1 MSQKNIDSSPISI
14 LEDIFNVKQLP
25 KNYKNNDISLLT
37 EIHEQKVI
45 MDFQWI
51 DDLKVLI
58 SSFSIDNYEY
68 SFLTNHMN
76 KINNN
81 LVIGT
86 LKQNNNNKIIYR
98 HSLPISGKVT
108 TEIIRSY
115 LENILSEFN
124 HLVSVLLKG
133 DKVVETT
140 QILINQ
146 NGESLIDE
154 TSERIVNLRNDY
166 NGHPEGH
173 TYLLDYD
180 SDGDLDIF
188 DFQANVRNGISQWNT
203 NAPTQEDQTYPY
215 WKNGGVLFIKLTKE
229 FSRFLKFL

>member
-14 LEDIFNVKQLP
+14 LEDIFNVKQLS
-25 KNYKNNDISLLT
+25 KNNVNNDISLLT

-68 SFLTNHMN
+68 SFLTNHMS

-108 TEIIRSY
+108 TEDIRSY

-124 HLVSVLLKG
+124 HLVSVLLKS

-146 NGESLIDE
+146 K
-154 TSERIVNLRNDY
+154 IV
-166 NGHPEGH
+166 GH
-173 TYLLDYD
+173 
-180 SDGDLDIF
+180 
-188 DFQANVRNGISQWNT
+188 A
-203 NAPTQEDQTYPY
+203 
-215 WKNGGVLFIKLTKE
+215 
-229 FSRFLKFL
+229 

>member
-14 LEDIFNVKQLP
+14 LEDIFNVKQLS
-25 KNYKNNDISLLT
+25 KNNVNNDISLLT

-98 HSLPISGKVT
+98 HSLPISRKVT
-108 TEIIRSY
+108 TEDIRCY

-133 DKVVETT
+133 HKVVETT

-146 NGESLIDE
+146 K
-154 TSERIVNLRNDY
+154 IV
-166 NGHPEGH
+166 GH
-173 TYLLDYD
+173 
-180 SDGDLDIF
+180 
-188 DFQANVRNGISQWNT
+188 A
-203 NAPTQEDQTYPY
+203 
-215 WKNGGVLFIKLTKE
+215 
-229 FSRFLKFL
+229 

>member
-1 MSQKNIDSSPISI
+1 MWYILCMSQKNIDSSPISI
-14 LEDIFNVKQLP
+14 LEDIFNVKKLS
-25 KNYKNNDISLLT
+25 KNNLNNDISLLT

-108 TEIIRSY
+108 TEDIRSY

-133 DKVVETT
+133 NKVVETT
-140 QILINQ
+140 QTLINQ
-146 NGESLIDE
+146 K
-154 TSERIVNLRNDY
+154 IV
-166 NGHPEGH
+166 GH
-173 TYLLDYD
+173 
-180 SDGDLDIF
+180 
-188 DFQANVRNGISQWNT
+188 A
-203 NAPTQEDQTYPY
+203 
-215 WKNGGVLFIKLTKE
+215 
-229 FSRFLKFL
+229 

>member
-1 MSQKNIDSSPISI
+1 MTQKNIDSSPISI
-14 LEDIFNVKQLP
+14 LEDIFNVKQLS
-25 KNYKNNDISLLT
+25 KNNVNIDLSLLT
-37 EIHEQKVI
+37 EIHEHKVI

-51 DDLKVLI
+51 DDLKVLM

-108 TEIIRSY
+108 TEDIRSY

-146 NGESLIDE
+146 K
-154 TSERIVNLRNDY
+154 IV
-166 NGHPEGH
+166 GH
-173 TYLLDYD
+173 
-180 SDGDLDIF
+180 
-188 DFQANVRNGISQWNT
+188 A
-203 NAPTQEDQTYPY
+203 
-215 WKNGGVLFIKLTKE
+215 
-229 FSRFLKFL
+229 

>member
-14 LEDIFNVKQLP
+14 LEDIFNVKQLS
-25 KNYKNNDISLLT
+25 KNNVNNDISLLT

-68 SFLTNHMN
+68 SFLTNHIN

-108 TEIIRSY
+108 TEDIRSY

-140 QILINQ
+140 QNLINQ
-146 NGESLIDE
+146 K
-154 TSERIVNLRNDY
+154 IV
-166 NGHPEGH
+166 GH
-173 TYLLDYD
+173 
-180 SDGDLDIF
+180 
-188 DFQANVRNGISQWNT
+188 A
-203 NAPTQEDQTYPY
+203 
-215 WKNGGVLFIKLTKE
+215 
-229 FSRFLKFL
+229 

>member
-1 MSQKNIDSSPISI
+1 MWYILCMSQKNIDSSPISI
-14 LEDIFNVKQLP
+14 LEDIFNVKQLS
-25 KNYKNNDISLLT
+25 KNNVNNDISLLT
-37 EIHEQKVI
+37 EIHEHKVI

-68 SFLTNHMN
+68 SFLTNHMS

-108 TEIIRSY
+108 TEDIRSY

-124 HLVSVLLKG
+124 HLVSVLLKS

-146 NGESLIDE
+146 K
-154 TSERIVNLRNDY
+154 IV
-166 NGHPEGH
+166 GH
-173 TYLLDYD
+173 
-180 SDGDLDIF
+180 
-188 DFQANVRNGISQWNT
+188 A
-203 NAPTQEDQTYPY
+203 
-215 WKNGGVLFIKLTKE
+215 
-229 FSRFLKFL
+229 

>member
-14 LEDIFNVKQLP
+14 LEDIFNVKQLS
-25 KNYKNNDISLLT
+25 KNNVKNDISLLT

-108 TEIIRSY
+108 TEDIRSY

-133 DKVVETT
+133 DKVVESA

-146 NGESLIDE
+146 K
-154 TSERIVNLRNDY
+154 IV
-166 NGHPEGH
+166 GH
-173 TYLLDYD
+173 
-180 SDGDLDIF
+180 
-188 DFQANVRNGISQWNT
+188 A
-203 NAPTQEDQTYPY
+203 
-215 WKNGGVLFIKLTKE
+215 
-229 FSRFLKFL
+229 

>member
-1 MSQKNIDSSPISI
+1 MTQKNIDSSPISI
-14 LEDIFNVKQLP
+14 LEDIFNVKKLS
-25 KNYKNNDISLLT
+25 KYNENNDISLLT

-86 LKQNNNNKIIYR
+86 LKQNNKNKIIYR

-108 TEIIRSY
+108 TEDIRNY

-146 NGESLIDE
+146 K
-154 TSERIVNLRNDY
+154 IV
-166 NGHPEGH
+166 GH
-173 TYLLDYD
+173 
-180 SDGDLDIF
+180 
-188 DFQANVRNGISQWNT
+188 A
-203 NAPTQEDQTYPY
+203 
-215 WKNGGVLFIKLTKE
+215 
-229 FSRFLKFL
+229 

>member
-1 MSQKNIDSSPISI
+1 MTQKNIDSSPISI
-14 LEDIFNVKQLP
+14 LEDIFNVKKLS
-25 KNYKNNDISLLT
+25 KYNENNDISLLT

-108 TEIIRSY
+108 TEDIRSY

-133 DKVVETT
+133 DKIVETT

-146 NGESLIDE
+146 K
-154 TSERIVNLRNDY
+154 IV
-166 NGHPEGH
+166 GH
-173 TYLLDYD
+173 
-180 SDGDLDIF
+180 
-188 DFQANVRNGISQWNT
+188 A
-203 NAPTQEDQTYPY
+203 
-215 WKNGGVLFIKLTKE
+215 
-229 FSRFLKFL
+229 

>member
-1 MSQKNIDSSPISI
+1 MTQKNIDSSPISI
-14 LEDIFNVKQLP
+14 LEDIFNVKQLS
-25 KNYKNNDISLLT
+25 KNNVNNDISLLT
-37 EIHEQKVI
+37 EIHEHKVI

-58 SSFSIDNYEY
+58 SSFSIDNYEC
-68 SFLTNHMN
+68 SFLTNHMS

-86 LKQNNNNKIIYR
+86 LKQNKNNKIIYR

-108 TEIIRSY
+108 TEDIRSY

-146 NGESLIDE
+146 K
-154 TSERIVNLRNDY
+154 IV
-166 NGHPEGH
+166 GH
-173 TYLLDYD
+173 
-180 SDGDLDIF
+180 
-188 DFQANVRNGISQWNT
+188 A
-203 NAPTQEDQTYPY
+203 
-215 WKNGGVLFIKLTKE
+215 
-229 FSRFLKFL
+229 

>member
-1 MSQKNIDSSPISI
+1 MLYILCMSQKNSDSSPISI
-14 LEDIFNVKQLP
+14 LEDIFNVKQLS
-25 KNYKNNDISLLT
+25 KNNVNNDISLLT
-37 EIHEQKVI
+37 EIHEHKVI

-68 SFLTNHMN
+68 SFLTNHMS

-108 TEIIRSY
+108 TEDIRSY

-146 NGESLIDE
+146 K
-154 TSERIVNLRNDY
+154 IV
-166 NGHPEGH
+166 GH
-173 TYLLDYD
+173 
-180 SDGDLDIF
+180 
-188 DFQANVRNGISQWNT
+188 A
-203 NAPTQEDQTYPY
+203 
-215 WKNGGVLFIKLTKE
+215 
-229 FSRFLKFL
+229 

>member
-1 MSQKNIDSSPISI
+1 MTQKNIDSSPISI
-14 LEDIFNVKQLP
+14 LEDIFNVKKLS
-25 KNYKNNDISLLT
+25 KYNENNDISLLT

-86 LKQNNNNKIIYR
+86 LKQNNKNKIIYR

-108 TEIIRSY
+108 TEDIRSY

-133 DKVVETT
+133 DKAVSYTHLT
-140 QILINQ
+140 LP
-146 NGESLIDE
+146 
-154 TSERIVNLRNDY
+154 TS
-166 NGHPEGH
+166 
-173 TYLLDYD
+173 
-180 SDGDLDIF
+180 
-188 DFQANVRNGISQWNT
+188 
-203 NAPTQEDQTYPY
+203 
-215 WKNGGVLFIKLTKE
+215 
-229 FSRFLKFL
+229 

>member
-1 MSQKNIDSSPISI
+1 MTQKNIDSSPISI
-14 LEDIFNVKQLP
+14 LEDIFNVKQLS
-25 KNYKNNDISLLT
+25 KNNENNDISLLT

-98 HSLPISGKVT
+98 HSLPISGNVT
-108 TEIIRSY
+108 TVDIRSY

-146 NGESLIDE
+146 K
-154 TSERIVNLRNDY
+154 IV
-166 NGHPEGH
+166 GH
-173 TYLLDYD
+173 
-180 SDGDLDIF
+180 
-188 DFQANVRNGISQWNT
+188 A
-203 NAPTQEDQTYPY
+203 
-215 WKNGGVLFIKLTKE
+215 
-229 FSRFLKFL
+229 

>member
-25 KNYKNNDISLLT
+25 KNNLNNDISLLT

-86 LKQNNNNKIIYR
+86 LKQNNNKIIYR
-98 HSLPISGKVT
+98 HSLPISGKAT
-108 TEIIRSY
+108 TEDIRSY

-133 DKVVETT
+133 DKVVETAQT
-140 QILINQ
+140 LINQ
-146 NGESLIDE
+146 K
-154 TSERIVNLRNDY
+154 IV
-166 NGHPEGH
+166 GH
-173 TYLLDYD
+173 
-180 SDGDLDIF
+180 
-188 DFQANVRNGISQWNT
+188 A
-203 NAPTQEDQTYPY
+203 
-215 WKNGGVLFIKLTKE
+215 
-229 FSRFLKFL
+229 

>member
-14 LEDIFNVKQLP
+14 LEDIFNVKQLS
-25 KNYKNNDISLLT
+25 KNNVNNDISLLT
-37 EIHEQKVI
+37 EIHEHKVI

-108 TEIIRSY
+108 TEDIRSY

-124 HLVSVLLKG
+124 HLVSVLLNG

-146 NGESLIDE
+146 K
-154 TSERIVNLRNDY
+154 IV
-166 NGHPEGH
+166 GH
-173 TYLLDYD
+173 
-180 SDGDLDIF
+180 
-188 DFQANVRNGISQWNT
+188 A
-203 NAPTQEDQTYPY
+203 
-215 WKNGGVLFIKLTKE
+215 
-229 FSRFLKFL
+229 

>member
-1 MSQKNIDSSPISI
+1 MTQKNIDSSPISI
-14 LEDIFNVKQLP
+14 LEDIFNVKQLS
-25 KNYKNNDISLLT
+25 KNNVNNDISLLT

-68 SFLTNHMN
+68 SFLTSHMN

-108 TEIIRSY
+108 TEDIRSY

-133 DKVVETT
+133 DKVVEAT

-146 NGESLIDE
+146 K
-154 TSERIVNLRNDY
+154 IV
-166 NGHPEGH
+166 GH
-173 TYLLDYD
+173 
-180 SDGDLDIF
+180 
-188 DFQANVRNGISQWNT
+188 A
-203 NAPTQEDQTYPY
+203 
-215 WKNGGVLFIKLTKE
+215 
-229 FSRFLKFL
+229 

>member
-1 MSQKNIDSSPISI
+1 MTQKNIDSSPISI
-14 LEDIFNVKQLP
+14 LEDIFNVKQLS
-25 KNYKNNDISLLT
+25 KNNVNNDISLLT
-37 EIHEQKVI
+37 EIHEHKVI

-68 SFLTNHMN
+68 SFLTNHMS

-108 TEIIRSY
+108 TEDIRSY

-146 NGESLIDE
+146 K
-154 TSERIVNLRNDY
+154 IV
-166 NGHPEGH
+166 GH
-173 TYLLDYD
+173 
-180 SDGDLDIF
+180 
-188 DFQANVRNGISQWNT
+188 A
-203 NAPTQEDQTYPY
+203 
-215 WKNGGVLFIKLTKE
+215 
-229 FSRFLKFL
+229 

>member
-14 LEDIFNVKQLP
+14 LQDIFNVKQLS
-25 KNYKNNDISLLT
+25 KNNENNDISLLT

-68 SFLTNHMN
+68 SFLTNHMS

-108 TEIIRSY
+108 TEDIRSY

-146 NGESLIDE
+146 K
-154 TSERIVNLRNDY
+154 IV
-166 NGHPEGH
+166 GH
-173 TYLLDYD
+173 
-180 SDGDLDIF
+180 
-188 DFQANVRNGISQWNT
+188 A
-203 NAPTQEDQTYPY
+203 
-215 WKNGGVLFIKLTKE
+215 
-229 FSRFLKFL
+229 

>member
-1 MSQKNIDSSPISI
+1 MWYILYMTQKNIDSSPISI
-14 LEDIFNVKQLP
+14 LEDIFNVKKLS
-25 KNYKNNDISLLT
+25 KNNENNDISLLT

-68 SFLTNHMN
+68 SFLTNHMS

-108 TEIIRSY
+108 TEDIRRY

-133 DKVVETT
+133 DKVVEST

-146 NGESLIDE
+146 K
-154 TSERIVNLRNDY
+154 IV
-166 NGHPEGH
+166 GH
-173 TYLLDYD
+173 
-180 SDGDLDIF
+180 
-188 DFQANVRNGISQWNT
+188 A
-203 NAPTQEDQTYPY
+203 
-215 WKNGGVLFIKLTKE
+215 
-229 FSRFLKFL
+229 

>member
-1 MSQKNIDSSPISI
+1 MSQKNIDSSPISL
-14 LEDIFNVKQLP
+14 LEEIFNVKQLP

-68 SFLTNHMN
+68 SFLTNHIN

-98 HSLPISGKVT
+98 HSLPISGNVT
-108 TEIIRSY
+108 TLDIRSY

-124 HLVSVLLKG
+124 HLVSMLLKG
-133 DKVVETT
+133 GNVAETT

-146 NGESLIDE
+146 K
-154 TSERIVNLRNDY
+154 IV
-166 NGHPEGH
+166 GH
-173 TYLLDYD
+173 
-180 SDGDLDIF
+180 
-188 DFQANVRNGISQWNT
+188 A
-203 NAPTQEDQTYPY
+203 
-215 WKNGGVLFIKLTKE
+215 
-229 FSRFLKFL
+229 

>member
-14 LEDIFNVKQLP
+14 LEDIFNVKQLS
-25 KNYKNNDISLLT
+25 KNNVNNDISLLT
-37 EIHEQKVI
+37 EIHEHKVI

-86 LKQNNNNKIIYR
+86 LKQNNKNKIIYR

-108 TEIIRSY
+108 TEDIRSY

-146 NGESLIDE
+146 K
-154 TSERIVNLRNDY
+154 IV
-166 NGHPEGH
+166 GH
-173 TYLLDYD
+173 
-180 SDGDLDIF
+180 
-188 DFQANVRNGISQWNT
+188 A
-203 NAPTQEDQTYPY
+203 
-215 WKNGGVLFIKLTKE
+215 
-229 FSRFLKFL
+229 

>member
-14 LEDIFNVKQLP
+14 LEDIFNVKQLS
-25 KNYKNNDISLLT
+25 KNKVGNDMSLLT

-51 DDLKVLI
+51 EDLKVLI

-68 SFLTNHMN
+68 SFLTNHLN

-86 LKQNNNNKIIYR
+86 LKQNSNNKITYR
-98 HSLPISGKVT
+98 HSLPISGNVSSKD
-108 TEIIRSY
+108 IRSY

-124 HLVSVLLKG
+124 HLVSLLLKG
-133 DKVVETT
+133 DKIVETA

-146 NGESLIDE
+146 K
-154 TSERIVNLRNDY
+154 IV
-166 NGHPEGH
+166 GH
-173 TYLLDYD
+173 
-180 SDGDLDIF
+180 
-188 DFQANVRNGISQWNT
+188 A
-203 NAPTQEDQTYPY
+203 
-215 WKNGGVLFIKLTKE
+215 
-229 FSRFLKFL
+229 

>member
-14 LEDIFNVKQLP
+14 LEDIFNVKKLS
-25 KNYKNNDISLLT
+25 KNNLDNDISLLT

-86 LKQNNNNKIIYR
+86 LKQNNNNIIYR

-108 TEIIRSY
+108 TEDIRSY

-146 NGESLIDE
+146 K
-154 TSERIVNLRNDY
+154 IV
-166 NGHPEGH
+166 GH
-173 TYLLDYD
+173 
-180 SDGDLDIF
+180 
-188 DFQANVRNGISQWNT
+188 A
-203 NAPTQEDQTYPY
+203 
-215 WKNGGVLFIKLTKE
+215 
-229 FSRFLKFL
+229 

>member
-1 MSQKNIDSSPISI
+1 MTQKNIDSSPISI
-14 LEDIFNVKQLP
+14 LEDIFNVKQLS
-25 KNYKNNDISLLT
+25 KNNVKNDISLLT
-37 EIHEQKVI
+37 EIHEHKVI

-86 LKQNNNNKIIYR
+86 LKQNTTNKIIYR

-108 TEIIRSY
+108 TEDIRSY

-124 HLVSVLLKG
+124 HLISVLLNG
-133 DKVVETT
+133 DNLVETS

-146 NGESLIDE
+146 K
-154 TSERIVNLRNDY
+154 IV
-166 NGHPEGH
+166 GH
-173 TYLLDYD
+173 
-180 SDGDLDIF
+180 
-188 DFQANVRNGISQWNT
+188 A
-203 NAPTQEDQTYPY
+203 
-215 WKNGGVLFIKLTKE
+215 
-229 FSRFLKFL
+229 

>member
-1 MSQKNIDSSPISI
+1 MSQKNIDSSPISL
-14 LEDIFNVKQLP
+14 LEDIFNVKQSS

-58 SSFSIDNYEY
+58 SSFSIENYEY

-98 HSLPISGKVT
+98 HSLPISGRAT
-108 TEIIRSY
+108 TEDIRSY

-133 DKVVETT
+133 DKFVETT
-140 QILINQ
+140 PILINQ
-146 NGESLIDE
+146 K
-154 TSERIVNLRNDY
+154 IV
-166 NGHPEGH
+166 GH
-173 TYLLDYD
+173 
-180 SDGDLDIF
+180 
-188 DFQANVRNGISQWNT
+188 A
-203 NAPTQEDQTYPY
+203 
-215 WKNGGVLFIKLTKE
+215 
-229 FSRFLKFL
+229 

>member
-1 MSQKNIDSSPISI
+1 MSLKNIDSSPISI
-14 LEDIFNVKQLP
+14 LEDIFNVNQSP
-25 KNYKNNDISLLT
+25 KNNKNNNISLLT
-37 EIHEQKVI
+37 EIHEQRVI

-86 LKQNNNNKIIYR
+86 LKQNNNKIIYR

-108 TEIIRSY
+108 SENIRGY

-146 NGESLIDE
+146 K
-154 TSERIVNLRNDY
+154 IV
-166 NGHPEGH
+166 GH
-173 TYLLDYD
+173 
-180 SDGDLDIF
+180 
-188 DFQANVRNGISQWNT
+188 A
-203 NAPTQEDQTYPY
+203 
-215 WKNGGVLFIKLTKE
+215 
-229 FSRFLKFL
+229 

>member
-1 MSQKNIDSSPISI
+1 MWYILCMSQKNIDSSPISI
-14 LEDIFNVKQLP
+14 LEDIFNVKQLS
-25 KNYKNNDISLLT
+25 KNNVNNDISLLT
-37 EIHEQKVI
+37 EIHEHKVI

-86 LKQNNNNKIIYR
+86 LKQNNKNKIIYR
-98 HSLPISGKVT
+98 HSLPISGKVI
-108 TEIIRSY
+108 TEDIRSY

-146 NGESLIDE
+146 K
-154 TSERIVNLRNDY
+154 IV
-166 NGHPEGH
+166 GH
-173 TYLLDYD
+173 
-180 SDGDLDIF
+180 
-188 DFQANVRNGISQWNT
+188 A
-203 NAPTQEDQTYPY
+203 
-215 WKNGGVLFIKLTKE
+215 
-229 FSRFLKFL
+229 

>member
-14 LEDIFNVKQLP
+14 LEDIFNVKKLS
-25 KNYKNNDISLLT
+25 KYNENNDISLLT

-68 SFLTNHMN
+68 SFLTNHMS

-108 TEIIRSY
+108 TEDIRSY

-124 HLVSVLLKG
+124 
-133 DKVVETT
+133 
-140 QILINQ
+140 QII
-146 NGESLIDE
+146 
-154 TSERIVNLRNDY
+154 Y
-166 NGHPEGH
+166 
-173 TYLLDYD
+173 
-180 SDGDLDIF
+180 
-188 DFQANVRNGISQWNT
+188 
-203 NAPTQEDQTYPY
+203 
-215 WKNGGVLFIKLTKE
+215 
-229 FSRFLKFL
+229 FLNNF

>member
-14 LEDIFNVKQLP
+14 LEDIFNVKQLS
-25 KNYKNNDISLLT
+25 KNNVNNDISLLT
-37 EIHEQKVI
+37 EIHEHKVI

-68 SFLTNHMN
+68 SFLTNHMS

-108 TEIIRSY
+108 TENIRSY

-124 HLVSVLLKG
+124 HLVSVLLKS
-133 DKVVETT
+133 DKVVE
-140 QILINQ
+140 L
-146 NGESLIDE
+146 SLIH
-154 TSERIVNLRNDY
+154 I
-166 NGHPEGH
+166 
-173 TYLLDYD
+173 
-180 SDGDLDIF
+180 
-188 DFQANVRNGISQWNT
+188 
-203 NAPTQEDQTYPY
+203 
-215 WKNGGVLFIKLTKE
+215 
-229 FSRFLKFL
+229 